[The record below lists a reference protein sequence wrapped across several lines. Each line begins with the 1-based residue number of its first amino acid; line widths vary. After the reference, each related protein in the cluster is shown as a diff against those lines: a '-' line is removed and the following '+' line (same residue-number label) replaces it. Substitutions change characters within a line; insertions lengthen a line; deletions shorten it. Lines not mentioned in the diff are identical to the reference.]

1 HLELMIIFRF
11 SSLHLQV
18 DSVYNLLLLLHSSS
32 LMSLEIIKE
41 KLDKLEKNTI
51 DRYGSS
57 LWILFIYNDIRCL
70 FDGFYEH
77 MA

>member
-1 HLELMIIFRF
+1 MKLNGA
-11 SSLHLQV
+11 
-18 DSVYNLLLLLHSSS
+18 YNLLLLLHSSS

-41 KLDKLEKNTI
+41 MLDKLEKNTI

-57 LWILFIYNDIRCL
+57 LWILFIFNDIRCL
-70 FDGFYEH
+70 FDGFYER

>member
-1 HLELMIIFRF
+1 MKLNGA
-11 SSLHLQV
+11 
-18 DSVYNLLLLLHSSS
+18 YNLLLLLHSSS

-41 KLDKLEKNTI
+41 KLDKLEKNAI

-57 LWILFIYNDIRCL
+57 LWIFFIFNDIRCL
-70 FDGFYEH
+70 FDGFYER

>member
-1 HLELMIIFRF
+1 MKLNGA
-11 SSLHLQV
+11 
-18 DSVYNLLLLLHSSS
+18 YNLLLLLHSSS

-51 DRYGSS
+51 DRYGTS
-57 LWILFIYNDIRCL
+57 LWILFIFNDIRCL
-70 FDGFYEH
+70 FDGFYER

>member
-1 HLELMIIFRF
+1 MKLNGA
-11 SSLHLQV
+11 
-18 DSVYNLLLLLHSSS
+18 YNLLLLLHSSS

-57 LWILFIYNDIRCL
+57 LWILFIFNDIRYL
-70 FDGFYEH
+70 FDGFYER